1 MAADRLTPE
10 QRALISRYREKWQ
23 HIGLSTERINQQ
35 LATDAVRVIYTALE
49 LSEPKI
55 IVVDSPNAV
64 FEYIWNLLKV
74 GSYKML
80 GNVIDSSYWR
90 RPYSNLQSKLLVQLP
105 VDLQT
110 NLHSLFEN
118 HLANE
123 CANLLQRQLET
134 QWQDIFREHL
144 NKHYHKLIKDIF
156 SSCRKPES
164 LIAGSSYFDF
174 YVSAL
179 NYHQFQGQ
187 VAILEEFVRNCGWTF
202 FFEDIA
208 IISDHPTKINIDNDS
223 HLHAEDAAAIAF
235 TDGYSLYAHHG
246 KIQLERTRK
255 PINDIDWAP
264 LLEKI
269 NTVEIDSWEEY
280 KLLRVVKQINIQPMQ
295 FLKAINL
302 STGEVRF
309 SKVPLRIT
317 SAIEAVHWVNRCTN
331 PK

>member
-55 IVVDSPNAV
+55 I
-64 FEYIWNLLKV
+64 
-74 GSYKML
+74 
-80 GNVIDSSYWR
+80 
-90 RPYSNLQSKLLVQLP
+90 
-105 VDLQT
+105 
-110 NLHSLFEN
+110 
-118 HLANE
+118 
-123 CANLLQRQLET
+123 
-134 QWQDIFREHL
+134 
-144 NKHYHKLIKDIF
+144 
-156 SSCRKPES
+156 
-164 LIAGSSYFDF
+164 
-174 YVSAL
+174 
-179 NYHQFQGQ
+179 
-187 VAILEEFVRNCGWTF
+187 
-202 FFEDIA
+202 
-208 IISDHPTKINIDNDS
+208 DN

-246 KIQLERTRK
+246 KIKLERTRK

-269 NTVEIDSWEEY
+269 NPVEIDSWEEY
-280 KLLRVVKQINIQPMQ
+280 KLLRVVKRINVQPMQ
-295 FLKAINL
+295 FLKTTNP